1 MARLVIIGAGFAGVW
16 SALSAKRL
24 ATLVNKENSLE
35 IQVIAPEPFLVMR
48 PRLYEANPSN
58 MIHHLGPI
66 FKEAGISF
74 FQGVAQTIDT
84 KTNTIH
90 ARSIEGV
97 ESTITYDRLILAA
110 GSSVMHPRGI
120 TGIKQNAFDV
130 DSLASAGRLD
140 AHLQSLTSLPP
151 SPSRNTIVVCGAGFT
166 GIEAAAELPKRLS
179 HIQKARIILV
189 SSADQVGPEFAPNSR
204 SVITQALTELGVELK
219 LGSAVTAIDA
229 DGVTLASGEHIP
241 AKTAIWTAGVRA
253 TPLTQQIPGEKD
265 NLDRLRVDQYL
276 RVPSDPNVF
285 ATGDAACA
293 SADAEGKRYVLMS
306 CQHALSLGRVSGH
319 NAAADLL
326 GEPLVD
332 YQQAAYNCCLDLGG
346 WGAVISAGWDRE
358 LSLSGAQAKKIKCY
372 INQQLI
378 YPPGGLEEALAQANP
393 ILPDSDE
400 LFRQMQE
407 AVA

>member
-35 IQVIAPEPFLVMR
+35 IQVIAPEPCLVMR
-48 PRLYEANPSN
+48 PRLYEANPSK
-58 MIHHLGPI
+58 MVHPLGAI
-66 FKEAGISF
+66 FQEAGISF
-74 FQGVAQTIDT
+74 FQGIARTIDT

-110 GSSVMHPRGI
+110 GSSVVHPPGI
-120 TGIKQNAFDV
+120 TGVKQNAFDV

-151 SPSRNTIVVCGAGFT
+151 SPSRDTTVVCGAGFT

-179 HIQKARIILV
+179 HIQNARIILV
-189 SSADQVGPEFAPNSR
+189 SSADQVGPEFASNSR

-253 TPLTQQIPGEKD
+253 SPLTQQIPGEKD

-276 RVPSDPNVF
+276 RVPSVGNVF

-293 SADAEGKRYVLMS
+293 STDVEGKHYVLMS

-326 GEPLVD
+326 GEPLVN

-358 LSLSGAQAKKIKCY
+358 LRLSGAQAKKIKCY

-378 YPPGGLEEALAQANP
+378 YPPGDLEEALAQANP